1 MPVSSK
7 SNAHKVHIDPMKVK
21 EAISKIYE
29 ITKKN
34 ADNEVFRLEYDK
46 KPIRYEYIDAHNL
59 NSFDK
64 RAPRKIKLT
73 REEES
78 FEEF

>member
-1 MPVSSK
+1 MSDP
-7 SNAHKVHIDPMKVK
+7 HKVHIDPLKVK

-34 ADNEVFRLEYDK
+34 NADSEVVFRLDYDK
-46 KPIRYEYIDAHNL
+46 KPIRYEYIDAQNI

-64 RAPRKIKLT
+64 RGSKKIKLT
-73 REEES
+73 REEDSLEG
-78 FEEF
+78 F

>member
-1 MPVSSK
+1 LPVSSK
-7 SNAHKVHIDPMKVK
+7 SNAHKVHIDPLKVK

-46 KPIRYEYIDAHNL
+46 KPIRYEYIDAQNI

-64 RAPRKIKLT
+64 RGSRKIRLT

>member
-1 MPVSSK
+1 MSD
-7 SNAHKVHIDPMKVK
+7 AHKVHIDPLKVK

-34 ADNEVFRLEYDK
+34 NADSEVVFRLDYDK
-46 KPIRYEYIDAHNL
+46 KPIRYEYIDAQNI

-64 RAPRKIKLT
+64 RGPKKIKLT
-73 REEES
+73 REEDSLEG
-78 FEEF
+78 F